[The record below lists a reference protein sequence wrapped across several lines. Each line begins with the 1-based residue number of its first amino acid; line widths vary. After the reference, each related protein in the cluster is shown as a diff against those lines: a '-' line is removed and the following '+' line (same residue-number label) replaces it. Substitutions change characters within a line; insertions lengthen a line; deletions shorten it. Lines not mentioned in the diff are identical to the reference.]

1 MSPACGWALRV
12 LSNFTTSTGWGV
24 GSARPFSGEVG
35 VGVGAGVGV
44 GVGVGVGLALPV
56 GELEAV
62 GEVGS
67 VGWGEV
73 DV

>member
-1 MSPACGWALRV
+1 
-12 LSNFTTSTGWGV
+12 
-24 GSARPFSGEVG
+24 
-35 VGVGAGVGV
+35 
-44 GVGVGVGLALPV
+44 VGVGVGLALPV

-67 VGWGEV
+67 ACSGEV